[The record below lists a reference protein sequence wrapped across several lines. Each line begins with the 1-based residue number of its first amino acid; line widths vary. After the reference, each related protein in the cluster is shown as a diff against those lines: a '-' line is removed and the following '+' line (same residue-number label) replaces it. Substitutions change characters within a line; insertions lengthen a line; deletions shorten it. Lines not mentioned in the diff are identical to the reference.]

1 MSFKILFMGTPNF
14 AVPIL
19 NSLFETKH
27 KILEVYTK
35 PPSKKYRGLKTINSP
50 VHEFSKKNNIPVRC
64 PISLESENELN
75 HFKKLKPDI
84 VIVVAYGK
92 ILPQSFLNLDKTI
105 FVNLHASL
113 LPKWRGAAPIQRSI
127 LNMDKETGVSIMK
140 IVPKLDAGPVLIQSK
155 IKIFKKT
162 TYEEL
167 CSKMSN
173 EGARLIIKSLELIQN
188 NKANFIHQ
196 NESQV
201 TYAKKIQKFESKIDW
216 NESADKI
223 IAKINAF
230 NPNPGCWFDFYGARV
245 KIIKAIEVSDA
256 GHKPGTILN
265 DKLTIACSKNAV
277 QILEL
282 KKESKKKMS
291 VEDFLRGNKINI
303 GENLIV
309 ND

>member
-27 KILEVYTK
+27 KILEVYTQ
-35 PPSKKYRGLKTINSP
+35 PPSKKHRGLKTINSP

-75 HFKKLKPDI
+75 HIKKLKPDV

-92 ILPQSFLNLDKTI
+92 ILPSSFLNLDKTI

-127 LNMDKETGVSIMK
+127 LNMDKESGISIMK

-155 IKIFKKT
+155 IKIFKNT

-167 CSKMSN
+167 SRKMTN
-173 EGARLIIKSLELIQN
+173 KGAQLIIKSLELIQN
-188 NKANFIHQ
+188 NKANFISQ
-196 NESQV
+196 NESQA

-230 NPNPGCWFDFYGARV
+230 NPNPGCWFDFFGSRI
-245 KIIKAIEVSDA
+245 KIIKAIEVSNA
-256 GHKPGTILN
+256 GHKPGTIIN
-265 DKLTIACSKNAV
+265 NKLTIACLKNAV

-282 KKESKKKMS
+282 KKESKKKML
-291 VEDFLRGNKINI
+291 VEEFLRGNKINI

-309 ND
+309 HD